1 MGIKIRS
8 KFATRLFV
16 SMLAVLLLPC
26 CVLYIV
32 YQQYVAKQ
40 VAREVEDMVRNEQI
54 ASMRLLDSALESMQN
69 KADFLCHSDGYQS
82 YAQRGAFFTDSTG
95 ENISLAVM
103 GDITYIAQLNQDIEG
118 TFVYF
123 SQTNTVI
130 ASGIHYGTIRADRF
144 FEYYRDP
151 RISDMQAYLTQCTAP
166 SSLRTEGMTAFGDPE
181 TVISLIYPL
190 SKISQDQAVFCIREQ
205 VLADYFNVHSDSMK
219 LTTLVFNNTGD
230 LILGM
235 GAAEPAAHFIGENR
249 LPTDGKDRSVELN
262 GQEYLTIQCVSTVTG
277 WQAVTFIPMNSSIY
291 SRLFDVGT
299 FFLIFLL
306 LTCLIGGVLIYALVY
321 VNYSPV
327 HQLRQKAMVTN
338 QAPQGGRPTDEF
350 ALIGG
355 ILNKLQDENT
365 LLNATVTDNIHAL
378 RLNRLQRLLNDYY
391 SSVEEFNTDCEQIGL
406 SFPYPYFFVSVFLLP
421 RSNRDSPEQVAEA
434 INKEICKTIHS
445 RYVFSVKHDQLVF
458 IHNVPRIEDAAN
470 LEPFYAA
477 LGLLNDQFAITSVAG
492 VGHVHAGTTC
502 INKSLL
508 QAVNALDFRFVK
520 GNGTVILFD
529 EIRSNSD
536 NLCPYPKQ
544 ELRRLK
550 NVVAAGDYRQ
560 VQPAID
566 ALLQYIVSNDM
577 PTFLARS
584 VCGDLL
590 KELLADPRNAM
601 VDAYPLSQ
609 MLMQLSKAETISEL
623 VGIINSLRDNLNTPA
638 APSQSSENRLLQ
650 DILDYI
656 SENYC
661 RCDFSMQEVAEHFSM
676 LPSNMS
682 SFFKEHMQCNMLD
695 YLIGL
700 RMDLAKELLRTTT
713 LPLKD
718 ISEQVGY
725 YNVSSFIRRFK
736 THEGIT
742 PNNYRFQHSDE
753 DPQSDPKTM

>member
-1 MGIKIRS
+1 M
-8 KFATRLFV
+8 
-16 SMLAVLLLPC
+16 
-26 CVLYIV
+26 
-32 YQQYVAKQ
+32 
-40 VAREVEDMVRNEQI
+40 
-54 ASMRLLDSALESMQN
+54 
-69 KADFLCHSDGYQS
+69 
-82 YAQRGAFFTDSTG
+82 
-95 ENISLAVM
+95 
-103 GDITYIAQLNQDIEG
+103 
-118 TFVYF
+118 
-123 SQTNTVI
+123 
-130 ASGIHYGTIRADRF
+130 
-144 FEYYRDP
+144 
-151 RISDMQAYLTQCTAP
+151 
-166 SSLRTEGMTAFGDPE
+166 
-181 TVISLIYPL
+181 
-190 SKISQDQAVFCIREQ
+190 
-205 VLADYFNVHSDSMK
+205 
-219 LTTLVFNNTGD
+219 
-230 LILGM
+230 
-235 GAAEPAAHFIGENR
+235 
-249 LPTDGKDRSVELN
+249 
-262 GQEYLTIQCVSTVTG
+262 
-277 WQAVTFIPMNSSIY
+277 
-291 SRLFDVGT
+291 
-299 FFLIFLL
+299 
-306 LTCLIGGVLIYALVY
+306 
-321 VNYSPV
+321 
-327 HQLRQKAMVTN
+327 
-338 QAPQGGRPTDEF
+338 
-350 ALIGG
+350 
-355 ILNKLQDENT
+355 
-365 LLNATVTDNIHAL
+365 

-406 SFPYPYFFVSVFLLP
+406 SFRYPYFFVSVFLLP
-421 RSNRDSPEQVAEA
+421 RSKPDSPEQVAEA
-434 INKEICKTIHS
+434 ISKEICKTIHS
-445 RYVFSVKHDQLVF
+445 RYVFSVKRDQLVF

-492 VGHVHAGTTC
+492 VGHAHAGTTC

-508 QAVNALDFRFVK
+508 QAVNALDYRFVK

-529 EIRSNSD
+529 EVRSNSD

-550 NVVAAGDYRQ
+550 NVVAAGDYQQ
-560 VQPAID
+560 VQPSID

-609 MLMQLSKAETISEL
+609 MLMQLSKAETMGEL
-623 VGIINSLRDNLNTPA
+623 VEIINSLRDNLNTPA
-638 APSQSSENRLLQ
+638 TPSQSSENRLLQ

-753 DPQSDPKTM
+753 DPQSDPKPCDNQEERL